1 MILVLPTAGELRD
14 EQRSMPDD
22 MGGKPKDSS
31 WGFKFT
37 DSSGVEPADVHGA

>member
-1 MILVLPTAGELRD
+1 MILVLPTAGDLRD
-14 EQRSMPDD
+14 EQGGTPDD
-22 MGGKPKDSS
+22 MGGKSRDSS